1 MENRKSVVALGMFD
15 GVHIGHKKILD
26 TAVLIAKSRGLVPTV
41 YTFANHPQELFGKEV
56 QRLCTNNQRCEYMK
70 RLGIQYIDMVDFTDD
85 IRVSSPADFIEML
98 IKRLNPQVIVA
109 GFNYTFG
116 KKKAGNIDLLISI
129 ANANGIDV
137 APVSAVSV
145 GKQVVSSTKIRESLL
160 GGDVPKAQIMLGRTY
175 NLIGNVVKGMGR
187 DCQMGFPTANLKPEH
202 NLLIPTNG
210 VYASYFQVKGSNYPS
225 ITYIG
230 TDSTADMKNGKTIK
244 THILDFDDKVYD
256 EQASV
261 SFVKRLRN
269 EKLFSSMQE
278 LKEQLCL
285 DSKAISKFFGR
296 N

>member
-1 MENRKSVVALGMFD
+1 MENSKSVVALGMFD

-26 TAVLIAKSRGLVPTV
+26 TAVLIAKSRDLVPTV

-70 RLGIQYIDMVDFTDD
+70 RLGIQHIDMVNFTDD
-85 IRVSSPADFIEML
+85 LRVSSPADFVEML

-116 KKKAGNIDLLISI
+116 KKKSGNIDLLINI

-145 GKQVVSSTKIRESLL
+145 GKQVISSTRIRELL
-160 GGDVPKAQIMLGRTY
+160 LAGDIPKAQTMLGRTFI
-175 NLIGNVVKGMGR
+175 LTGSVVKGTGKGCRM
-187 DCQMGFPTANLKPEH
+187 DFPTANLKPEH
-202 NLLIPTNG
+202 NLLLPGNG
-210 VYASYFQVKGSNYPS
+210 VYASYFQIKGSNYPS

-230 TDSTADMKNGKTIK
+230 TDSTVDMKAGKTIK
-244 THILDFDDKVYD
+244 THILDFDDTIYD
-256 EQASV
+256 ETASI
-261 SFVKRLRN
+261 SFVRRLRN
-269 EKLFSSMQE
+269 EKLFSSTQE
-278 LKEQLCL
+278 LQEQICL
-285 DSKAISKFFGR
+285 DNKAITQFFGR